1 MTESNDSNLEF
12 PIKLKKSKS
21 ESKIIKN
28 KKIQNIWNFVKK
40 TRTKEY
46 YLQ

>member
-1 MTESNDSNLEF
+1 MNESNDSNLVF
-12 PIKLKKSKS
+12 PIKLKKSKL
-21 ESKIIKN
+21 ENKIIKN
-28 KKIQNIWNFVKK
+28 KKIQNLWNFVKK